1 MSQILLSASFAC
13 AILLQSQP
21 DDALKTGQLAA
32 QYIPVIFANGVLNPH
47 DRDGCQFPVV
57 QRATETKVAIF
68 SKKLDDSTIELAKA
82 LDRSMR
88 KHKEL
93 KYSFL
98 VISDETPEQVTTD
111 AQVACQIANLK
122 KVAADQGVQEL
133 SLGYLRNLGGSR
145 TRNSLG
151 FFANSTIVVAVIE
164 PGIFKRQ
171 TTSSSRR
178 LPIRTVR
185 SFYRYTRRL
194 PPEPLDAES
203 ADRVIAEAL
212 SALAE

>member
-13 AILLQSQP
+13 AILLQPPP
-21 DDALKTGQLAA
+21 DDVLKTGQLAQ
-32 QYIPVIFANGVLNPH
+32 QYIPVIFANGVLTAH
-47 DRDGCQFPVV
+47 DRCQFPVV

-164 PGIFKRQ
+164 PGILKRQ